1 MYEIT
6 ESSLVDANTKILNHQ
21 IIFLDQEEVSA
32 SFFFSLFKIFIEKKV
47 KLTKY
52 YKRYNISAL

>member
-32 SFFFSLFKIFIEKKV
+32 SFFYSLLKIFFEKKV

-52 YKRYNISAL
+52 YKRYNISVL

>member
-32 SFFFSLFKIFIEKKV
+32 SFFFSLFKIFFEKKV

-52 YKRYNISAL
+52 YKRYNISVL